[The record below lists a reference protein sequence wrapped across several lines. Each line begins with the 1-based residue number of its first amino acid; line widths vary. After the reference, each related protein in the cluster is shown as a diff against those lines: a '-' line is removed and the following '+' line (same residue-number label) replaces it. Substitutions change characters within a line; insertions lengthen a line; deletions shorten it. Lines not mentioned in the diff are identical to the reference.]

1 MNTTNTIRPTQLQ
14 LFPKG
19 QFTPLENITVSALI
33 SSALN
38 FILIIAAL
46 LFVFNLLFGGIK
58 IILSGGEKD
67 KLDIAKRQ
75 LVNSFIG
82 ITIVFSSW
90 AILGLVS
97 QFFGIDLLT
106 FDIPTL

>member
-1 MNTTNTIRPTQLQ
+1 MGNIAQSTQLQ
-14 LFPKG
+14 ILPRG
-19 QFTPLENITVSALI
+19 QFTPLENITLQGLAASAVNI
-33 SSALN
+33 
-38 FILIIAAL
+38 ILIIASL

-58 IILSGGEKD
+58 VILSGGDKE

-75 LVNSFIG
+75 LVNSFLG
-82 ITIVFSSW
+82 IAIVFSSW
-90 AILGLVS
+90 AILGFVS